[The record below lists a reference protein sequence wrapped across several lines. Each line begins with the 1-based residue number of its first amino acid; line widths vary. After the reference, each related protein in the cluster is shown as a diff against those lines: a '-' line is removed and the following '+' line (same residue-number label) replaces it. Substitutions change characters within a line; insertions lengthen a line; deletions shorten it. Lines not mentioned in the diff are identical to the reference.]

1 MFGIFPKPK
10 VTTAAIALLTS
21 RRILSIHRK
30 PHLLIL
36 AGNTLDCIFFPVM
49 IKYLYH
55 SNDNI

>member
-36 AGNTLDCIFFPVM
+36 AGNTLDCIFFSRDDQIFVPFE
-49 IKYLYH
+49 
-55 SNDNI
+55 